1 MLTGKIAQNLC
12 SISRLSTLSTFF
24 CSHFSSFFP
33 QKKSRFWPKTDLC
46 TKLSTLSTFF
56 TAFNRF
62 FHLSR
67 AEKDFLCR
75 THKLTISDVF
85 SYFPLTSFD
94 TGLFGSGSHQGSA
107 AAMKLTSE
115 AVTGI
120 NEKLIKIVFAITLYF
135 LSLSKKYAILKS
147 SQIKELIVCV
157 IRSLEEISK

>member
-1 MLTGKIAQNLC
+1 MFDFSVIHIVHILLF
-12 SISRLSTLSTFF
+12 TFF
-24 CSHFSSFFP
+24 FFFFHRKNPVFGRKPTYAPSYPHYPHFSLLLIAFSSLAARKKIFCVELINLQFP
-33 QKKSRFWPKTDLC
+33 
-46 TKLSTLSTFF
+46 TF
-56 TAFNRF
+56 
-62 FHLSR
+62 
-67 AEKDFLCR
+67 
-75 THKLTISDVF
+75 F

>member
-1 MLTGKIAQNLC
+1 MFDF
-12 SISRLSTLSTFF
+12 SIIHIVHILLFTFF
-24 CSHFSSFFP
+24 FFIFP

-85 SYFPLTSFD
+85 FLFPLDFFRHRSFRVRIP
-94 TGLFGSGSHQGSA
+94 SGSA